1 MKFFLNQLFRNQ
13 SYEADL
19 FINSSRYFTLTQ
31 KKKKQKEMVQEQN
44 QDMKNPR
51 EIQDPSGLLCKAEA
65 ES

>member
-31 KKKKQKEMVQEQN
+31 KKKK
-44 QDMKNPR
+44 
-51 EIQDPSGLLCKAEA
+51 AEGNGTRTKLGYE
-65 ES
+65 ESQRNLGPQGFVV

>member
-1 MKFFLNQLFRNQ
+1 MNFFLNQLFRNQ

-31 KKKKQKEMVQEQN
+31 KKKQKEMVQEQN